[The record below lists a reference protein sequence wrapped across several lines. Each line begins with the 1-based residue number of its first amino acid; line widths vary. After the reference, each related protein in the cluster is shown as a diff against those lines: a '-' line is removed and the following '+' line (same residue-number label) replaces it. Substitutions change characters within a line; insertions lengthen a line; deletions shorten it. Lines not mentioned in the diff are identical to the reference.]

1 MITVEVSHSDL
12 EYVQKKLK
20 GASDKAPMVIRN
32 SANDTA
38 VKARKMLAQHAQER
52 YTVKSG
58 GFNNHA
64 KLHRATLSHLTAEIR
79 VNGTPLSQPRYH
91 TTTPRGGAKTEV
103 LKGSGLK
110 ALVNSAGNK
119 AFKTK
124 VATGNANVQAGKRRK
139 KAGAKATDL
148 ASSQKTADMILQRVG
163 KSRYPL
169 RSFHGPS
176 VPKMIEKVYQGGKI
190 TDAGLKEKIEQI
202 YQENL
207 QKQIDRVMNG

>member
-32 SANDTA
+32 AANDTA

-52 YTVKSG
+52 YTVNSG

-79 VNGTPLSQPRYH
+79 VNGSPLTLARYH
-91 TTTPRGGAKTEV
+91 TTAPKGGVKTEV

-139 KAGAKATDL
+139 KTGAKATDL
-148 ASSQKTADMILQRVG
+148 AKSQKTANMILQRVG

-190 TDAGLKEKIEQI
+190 TDAGLKDKIEQI

-207 QKQIDRVMNG
+207 QKQIDQVMNG